1 MKKLLAMFAIC
12 MAFSAP
18 VAAEPILKQKPVQ
31 GAPPIEAIN
40 HYVLGSNLEAMFIA
54 VVQVRTQMN
63 TIIPVAVSFWVN
75 PTTGEF
81 IFVEGDKEEVCIIAV
96 GEKIDF
102 DVSNEELFEL
112 YLQRK
117 SL

>member
-31 GAPPIEAIN
+31 CASPIEVIN

-54 VVQVRTQMN
+54 VVNVRTQFGD
-63 TIIPVAVSFWVN
+63 IIPVAVSFWVN
-75 PTTGEF
+75 PTTGQFVF
-81 IFVEGDKEEVCIIAV
+81 IEGDKQEVCVIAI
-96 GEKIDF
+96 GEKMDF

-112 YLQRK
+112 YLERK
-117 SL
+117 GL